1 MERRAQAPL
10 LIDLAVGLGPLPKSR
25 RADQTEAQLLPSQ
38 ARTSTV
44 PRPSSIRIRL

>member
-1 MERRAQAPL
+1 MDYRTPPPPL
-10 LIDLAVGLGPLPKSR
+10 VDLAVSLGPLPDSR

-44 PRPSSIRIRL
+44 ARPSSIRIRL

>member
-10 LIDLAVGLGPLPKSR
+10 LIDLAVDLGPLPNNR

-44 PRPSSIRIRL
+44 ARPSSIRIRL

>member
-10 LIDLAVGLGPLPKSR
+10 LTDLAVDLGSLPNNR

-38 ARTSTV
+38 ARTSTAA
-44 PRPSSIRIRL
+44 RPPSIRIRL